1 MVKPSLLFR
10 PSAQKD
16 TRLALYAPPGSGY
29 FTRDDEVSD
38 LPDTYEPMMEY
49 PGTMRPGRTPEN
61 MPFHDLPIG
70 DDDPEPIP
78 WPHFQQISWHHRY
91 RPPHPYALS
100 MEEFIEK
107 EGRWASPEQEAEMRA
122 GARRT
127 ARDRREQA
135 EREKKSNLII
145 DDDDEDEDSDL
156 PTLLGGGEYAQLGSG
171 GDDDDDDDDD
181 EDDNDIASQ
190 VAVGTKPA
198 DNSADD
204 FEEDFEGFL

>member
-1 MVKPSLLFR
+1 MEILEPC
-10 PSAQKD
+10 AQD
-16 TRLALYAPPGSGY
+16 GLTRTCLSMICPLA
-29 FTRDDEVSD
+29 TTV
-38 LPDTYEPMMEY
+38 
-49 PGTMRPGRTPEN
+49 
-61 MPFHDLPIG
+61 
-70 DDDPEPIP
+70 P

-107 EGRWASPEQEAEMRA
+107 EGRWASP
-122 GARRT
+122 
-127 ARDRREQA
+127 DRKPRCVLA
-135 EREKKSNLII
+135 I

-156 PTLLGGGEYAQLGSG
+156 PTLLGGGEYAQLGLG
-171 GDDDDDDDDD
+171 GDDDDD
-181 EDDNDIASQ
+181 DDNDIASQ